1 MTLVIS
7 RHQSFEEIGEAAWEE
22 LLDRCAESSIFQ
34 TYAWNSCWWSAKR
47 SRGRTLVLLAA
58 RDGKR
63 LVGLAPLYHE
73 ERALRAGRLQFVG
86 HGNSDYLDFLVCAAR
101 GKAGAARGNVGAAG
115 GEVGVAGGE
124 VAALMDAAL
133 SIPERWQ
140 TFHAA
145 DLPEWSAL
153 RRVLEAAPGRLR
165 WRRLPDTPCP
175 GLRRAGDEPVFQRAT
190 ESTMLRKNSKLLLR
204 AGVVETRH
212 GRTAAEIQPHLE
224 RFFSMHVQRW
234 STTPYPSLFLAAEN
248 RDFYR
253 RLVEHMPPER
263 LLFTVVMLDEVP
275 VAFHFGFVHA
285 AKLIFYK
292 PTYDVA
298 RSKLSPG
305 STLLREL
312 FRWCED
318 NAMQEFDF
326 TRGDEAFKDHF
337 ANHLDR
343 NANYVGYRRRAGLWC
358 DAALDRARGMRR
370 KLLRRR

>member
-1 MTLVIS
+1 MTLVSS
-7 RHQSFEEIGEAAWEE
+7 RHQSFEEIGKTAWEE

-34 TYAWNSCWWSAKR
+34 TYAWNSCWWSAKQG
-47 SRGRTLVLLAA
+47 RGRTLVLLAA
-58 RDGKR
+58 RDEKH

-73 ERALRAGRLQFVG
+73 ERALRAGQLQFVG
-86 HGNSDYLDFLVCAAR
+86 HGNSDYLDFLVRAT
-101 GKAGAARGNVGAAG
+101 GGEVGAAG
-115 GEVGVAGGE
+115 GEV
-124 VAALMDAAL
+124 VAALVNAAL
-133 SIPERWQ
+133 SIPEGWQ

-153 RRVLEAAPGRLR
+153 RGVLETAPGRLR

-234 STTPYPSLFLAAEN
+234 STTPYPSLFLAAAN

-275 VAFHFGFVHA
+275 VAFHLGFVYA

-343 NANYVGYRRRAGLWC
+343 NANYVGYRQRAGLWR
-358 DAALDRARGMRR
+358 DAALDRARGIRR

>member
-7 RHQSFEEIGEAAWEE
+7 RHQNFEEIGETAWEE
-22 LLDRCAESSIFQ
+22 LLGRCAESSIFQ
-34 TYAWNSCWWSAKR
+34 TYAWNSCWWSAKQ

-58 RDGKR
+58 RDGER

-73 ERALRAGRLQFVG
+73 ERAFRAGRLQFVG
-86 HGNSDYLDFLVCAAR
+86 HGNSDYLDFLVAE
-101 GKAGAARGNVGAAG
+101 AG
-115 GEVGVAGGE
+115 GEVGAVGGK
-124 VAALMDAAL
+124 VAAALVEAAL

-153 RRVLEAAPGRLR
+153 RRALEATPGRLR

-175 GLRRAGDEPVFQRAT
+175 GLRRAAHEPVFQRAT
-190 ESTMLRKNSKLLLR
+190 ESKMLRKNSKLLVR

-224 RFFSMHVQRW
+224 RFFAMHVQRW
-234 STTPYPSLFLAAEN
+234 SATPYPSLFLAAEN

-253 RLVEHMPPER
+253 RLVERMSPER
-263 LLFTVVMLDEVP
+263 LLFTVVLLDEVP

-285 AKLIFYK
+285 AKLLFYK

-298 RSKLSPG
+298 HSKLSPG
-305 STLLREL
+305 STLLVEL

-343 NANYVGYRRRAGLWC
+343 NANYVGYRRRTGLWC
-358 DAALDRARGMRR
+358 DTALDRARGLGR